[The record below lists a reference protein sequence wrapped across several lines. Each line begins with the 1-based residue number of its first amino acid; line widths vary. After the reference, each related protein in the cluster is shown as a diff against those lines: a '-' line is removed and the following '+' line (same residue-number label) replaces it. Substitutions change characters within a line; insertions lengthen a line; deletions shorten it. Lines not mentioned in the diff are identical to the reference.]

1 MKILWHMPTLRRA
14 MCGLS
19 IRAVELARRLQGLG
33 HTVSFV
39 VDREKTDVVTGN
51 CQGMPV
57 RRLSV
62 RKGHVLHWSLQ
73 AVARRRAAKCIVR
86 QLGSGHDLMVSC
98 QPEVVAAYA
107 TLRAREPLVYVCG
120 GTTLL
125 HDMADRARQATL
137 PAIRRLPFV
146 IDRGLKRHNESRA
159 FARADLVIVDSL
171 HTRDLV
177 AHTHGVDRARLHAVH
192 GGFDETYFQP
202 ADAETRRQ
210 SRRRLGVRPD
220 AVVVVWTGRLSPEKN
235 LELLLES
242 VPHCERLPDR
252 VVLVGDGP
260 ARPTLERLVGSL
272 GLGRIVQ
279 FAGAQDDVRPFLHA
293 ADVFAFP
300 SRGESFGGALVEAM
314 ACGLACVALRSDGGL
329 VQNANGEIIEH
340 GRCGLL
346 VDGCGPEAFASA
358 LDQVT
363 GDADRRHRLGEA
375 ARRRACGSF
384 TWAAG
389 ASRLNALISRLIRPT
404 LMSHAAAKS
413 MEANTGMALEPV
425 R

>member
-1 MKILWHMPTLRRA
+1 

-19 IRAVELARRLQGLG
+19 IRAVELARRLRGFG
-33 HTVSFV
+33 HTISFV
-39 VDREKTDVVTGN
+39 VDREKTDVAAGH

-62 RKGHVLHWSLQ
+62 RKARVFHWSLQ
-73 AVARRRAAKCIVR
+73 AVARRRAAERIVG
-86 QLGSGHDLMVSC
+86 QLGFGHDLMVSC

-107 TLRAREPLVYVCG
+107 TLREGEPLVYVCG

-125 HDMADRARQATL
+125 HDMADRARQATR
-137 PAIRRLPFV
+137 PAISRLAFAIDRRL
-146 IDRGLKRHNESRA
+146 KSHNESRA
-159 FARADLVIVDSL
+159 FARADLVVVDSL

-177 AHTHGVDRARLHAVH
+177 ANTHGVDSARLHAVH
-192 GGFDETYFQP
+192 GGLDEGHFQP
-202 ADAETRRQ
+202 ADEEIRRQ
-210 SRRRLGVRPD
+210 SRRRLGLRPD

-235 LELLLES
+235 LELLLRS

-252 VVLVGDGP
+252 LVIVGDGP
-260 ARPTLERLVGSL
+260 ARPFLTRLAESL

-279 FAGAQDDVRPFLHA
+279 FAGVQDDVRPFLHA

-314 ACGLACVALRSDGGL
+314 ACGLACVALRSDGKL

-346 VDGCGPEAFASA
+346 VDGAGPEAFASA
-358 LDQVT
+358 LDQVN
-363 GDADRRHRLGEA
+363 GDAALRCRLGEA
-375 ARRRACGSF
+375 ARRRVCGSF

-389 ASRLNALISRLIRPT
+389 ASHLNALISDLAPRRGR
-404 LMSHAAAKS
+404 SHAAAES
-413 MEANTGMALEPV
+413 MESRTDMALEPV
-425 R
+425 Q